1 MKKYTVFLMAA
12 FLLAGCS
19 SNSQDVTSVESS
31 STSIQSSASKS
42 STSSNS
48 MASKASTQQ
57 DSAAGSNSK
66 TVSASSAAEAG
77 AMDVEDAP
85 VSQAAIADAGT
96 TLVAGDFSTIAGTW
110 VDEYGNQLIVDGA
123 GNVHVEMAAGSHI
136 PEEARGHLTRDLY
149 LDNNFASFDG
159 TYYEGV
165 LANDAHT
172 SGLPRLSVNTEDGTV
187 RLVNEY
193 AETYS
198 GTFTKVQ

>member
-1 MKKYTVFLMAA
+1 MKKYIVFLMAA

-19 SNSQDVTSVESS
+19 SNSQDATSVESS

-66 TVSASSAAEAG
+66 TGTANSAAETG
-77 AMDVEDAP
+77 ATDVEDAP

-96 TLVAGDFSTIAGTW
+96 TLVTGDFATIAGTW

-136 PEEARGHLTRDLY
+136 PEEARGHLSRDLY